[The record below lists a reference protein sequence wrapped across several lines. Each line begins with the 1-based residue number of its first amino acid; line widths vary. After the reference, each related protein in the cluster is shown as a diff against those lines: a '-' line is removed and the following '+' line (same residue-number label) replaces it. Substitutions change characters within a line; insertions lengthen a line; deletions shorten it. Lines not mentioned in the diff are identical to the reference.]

1 MFFLFA
7 GFRGVIPFRSSQP
20 SVVLGNRTNN
30 YNYAITLNQF
40 NNFDSFGRGRFGYGN
55 YSSYGYGNYNS
66 YGYGNYNPYAYN
78 MNPYLSFGQYPVPY
92 YYQNFLVQNRIFP
105 NLNPF
110 QNSAPMVTRDP
121 DGRLNFLHVDP
132 WLAGFQ
138 LQNLLG
144 NLGMI

>member
-66 YGYGNYNPYAYN
+66 YGYGNYNPYGYGNYNSYGYGNYNPYGYGNYNSYGYGNYNPYAYN

-105 NLNPF
+105 NLSPF
-110 QNSAPMVTRDP
+110 
-121 DGRLNFLHVDP
+121 
-132 WLAGFQ
+132 
-138 LQNLLG
+138 
-144 NLGMI
+144 